1 MDEARGPE
9 KGVAFMTSC
18 RDRWLKTL
26 YGVHLTW
33 HLMLFYLGG
42 CGHLWLKYVYALNI
56 WYSLLTIVWYGTKQ
70 PKMHPVLMIFV
81 GNACFYKINLTY
93 QSSLAPY
100 TVHTKMSYMYVC
112 VFCT

>member
-18 RDRWLKTL
+18 RDHWLKTL

-42 CGHLWLKYVYALNI
+42 CGHLWLKYVY
-56 WYSLLTIVWYGTKQ
+56 VK
-70 PKMHPVLMIFV
+70 
-81 GNACFYKINLTY
+81 
-93 QSSLAPY
+93 
-100 TVHTKMSYMYVC
+100 YMV
-112 VFCT
+112 